1 MRFRTKVR
9 ELEAIRFD
17 GTNIEAIN
25 TLTGLQFELME
36 TLRGVKYLL
45 CGGGLVNLGDWVGVE
60 DGKIKILGAAEL
72 EKDYTPVLT
81 KEQEMKTI
89 YISGPMKNMTDGNMP
104 AFDEAEKQLK
114 QLGFHVLNPHKICE
128 ELNIRFFEMGKIPEY
143 EDYLKEDIIQ
153 MLSKCD
159 KVLVLPGWR
168 ESKGSKLEIANAI
181 ACGLDVVFD
190 ISDVRR
196 AK

>member
-1 MRFRTKVR
+1 MRFRAKVK
-9 ELEAIRFD
+9 ELEAIKYD
-17 GTNIEAIN
+17 GTNKDAIDK
-25 TLTGLQFELME
+25 LTGRVFAEA
-36 TLRGVKYLL
+36 GANDPYLITK
-45 CGGGLVNLGDWVGVE
+45 GGFVDIGDWVGVE
-60 DGKIKILGAAEL
+60 DGQVKILGAAEL

-89 YISGPMKNMTDGNMP
+89 YISGPMKNMADGNLE

-114 QLGFHVLNPHKICE
+114 QLGYDVLNPHKICE
-128 ELNIRFFEMGKIPEY
+128 EVNMRFFEMGKVPEY

-168 ESKGSKLEIANAI
+168 GSKGAKLEIANAI

-190 ISDVRR
+190 ISDVQ
-196 AK
+196 